1 MRTQL
6 LLPALSLLLTACTED
21 EFYRYTN
28 YNPDD
33 AANAPRIEEFAAPKG
48 NARLQTC
55 WHWING
61 NVSKEGIRRDL
72 DEMADKGYGT
82 AVIFSLEGSIEGPV
96 RFGSPA
102 WYDAFAYAAE
112 IAAKNGMEIGA
123 HNCDGWNEAG
133 GPWNSP
139 ENSMKALTW
148 SFAEAT
154 GDGTRQRIRLEQPES
169 KRDFYRDI
177 AVLAWPSREVP
188 EETIE
193 RFREKSAQLR
203 SWMEEFPEDDR
214 PIPTEA
220 LIRPD
225 EVRIFRDSLSDDGV
239 FAWQVPQG
247 RWKIMRLGYTT
258 TGKVNGPGTRE
269 GTGLEVDKMNAAALD
284 LHFASYIG
292 KLAEAAGENTGK
304 SFTVVS
310 TDSWECEHQNWA
322 EGFDE
327 EFAALN
333 GYDFLPWIP
342 VFTGQ
347 PVGSREATENF
358 LKDFRRTTSHLINRN
373 FYARFAELAHRT
385 GLRYE
390 TEPSWD
396 SYVMNQASTFRY
408 ADIPQDEIWAQPREV
423 GRIRTLTTENP
434 VWPNEPL
441 SAVFPTAPSAAHFYG
456 KELVSCEAL
465 TSWTGNWA
473 DSPADMKETCNRIL
487 LSGYNALV
495 FHTFAHQ
502 PDERCPGWQMEPF
515 GSAINRKLTW
525 WPLSKP
531 FFTYLTRIQYM
542 LQKGRPDARILAL
555 YADAIPA
562 GKVRQEFP
570 DAVIADIIT
579 GESVR
584 DWLRVEQGRL
594 VSPGR
599 MRYDLLA
606 VSPDIFLRPETL
618 RALKKLVEEGAC
630 ISGYYLRRYA
640 TNAGGAEARAEWEQL
655 NDELFGSTRKSV
667 RRIGKGCVFANH
679 SALEAAEALK
689 IAPAFTPGTGR
700 NIQWT
705 KRIHADGDVWYWLI
719 NGTDSAQTFTA
730 SFDVQ
735 RSAPS
740 FWNAETGTATPAAV
754 YRQEGERTV
763 VPVTLAPYADIFVL
777 FSGKERLHI
786 ARCKSTSSDTAA
798 TDGGPA
804 CLNPSQP
811 FRTAPDGKPEVEFFA
826 PGSVEVQLSDAS
838 VRTACVTGIPA
849 PIELTRPFTV
859 EFDEQWG
866 APAEVRFDRF
876 DSWTEHSDPGIRN
889 YSGIAIYKIPIEIPG
904 DRIAAGRRAYLQFTG
919 LGEVGEITLNG
930 RPAGT
935 LWKPPYC
942 IEITDQLRSGANE
955 LVIRAANTWAN
966 RCLYDATLPET
977 ERLTWSN
984 TMRFLYPEP
993 GKEIHAHLVWRQGAI
1008 PSGVIGPVRIVWS
1021 QSAPLK

>member
-1 MRTQL
+1 MRIPLLYPTLTL
-6 LLPALSLLLTACTED
+6 LLAACAED
-21 EFYRYTN
+21 DFYRHAN

-33 AANAPRIEEFAAPKG
+33 PANAPKIEEFAAPGG
-48 NARLQTC
+48 NARLQTW

-82 AVIFSLEGSIEGPV
+82 AVIFSLEGSLEGPV

-112 IAAKNGMEIGA
+112 VAAANGMEIGA

-133 GPWNSP
+133 GPWNTP

-154 GDGTRQRIRLEQPES
+154 GDGSGQCITLPKPDS
-169 KRDFYRDI
+169 KMDFYRDI

-188 EETIE
+188 EGTIA
-193 RFREKSAQLR
+193 RYREKSAQLR

-214 PIPTEA
+214 PIPSEA
-220 LIRPD
+220 LIGPD
-225 EVRIFRDSLSDDGV
+225 EVLVFRDPLPDDGI
-239 FAWQVPQG
+239 FTWEVPAG
-247 RWKIMRLGYTT
+247 TWKIMRLGYTT
-258 TGKVNGPGTRE
+258 TGKVNGPGTKE

-284 LHFASYIG
+284 HHFASYAG
-292 KLAEAAGENTGK
+292 KLAKAAGEYTGK
-304 SFTVVS
+304 SFTILS
-310 TDSWECEHQNWA
+310 TDSWECEHQNWT
-322 EGFDE
+322 EGFDAR
-327 EFAALN
+327 FAELN

-358 LKDFRRTTSHLINRN
+358 LKDFRHTTSYLINRN
-373 FYARFAELAHRT
+373 FYARFAELSHQT

-408 ADIPQDEIWAQPREV
+408 ADIPQDEIWAQPRDIN
-423 GRIRTLTTENP
+423 RIRTLTAENP

-473 DSPADMKETCNRIL
+473 DCPADMKETCNRIQ
-487 LSGYNALV
+487 LSGYNTLV
-495 FHTFAHQ
+495 FHTYVHQ
-502 PDERCPGWQMEPF
+502 PDERRPGWQMEPF

-555 YADAIPA
+555 YADKIPA

-570 DAVIADIIT
+570 DAVIADVIT

-584 DWLRVEQGRL
+584 DWLRCEKGCL

-606 VSPDIFLRPETL
+606 VSPDIFLRLETL
-618 RALKKLVEEGAC
+618 RALKKRVEEGAS
-630 ISGYYLRRYA
+630 ISGYRLQRYG
-640 TNAGGAEARAEWEQL
+640 TNAGGAEARAEWDRL
-655 NDELFGSTRKSV
+655 NDELFGSTEKSV
-667 RRIGKGCVFANH
+667 RRIGKGCVYANY
-679 SALEAAEALK
+679 SAREAAAAMG
-689 IAPAFTPGTGR
+689 IAPAITFDTDE

-705 KRIHADGDVWYWLI
+705 KRVHADGSAWYWLI
-719 NGTDSAQTFTA
+719 NGTDKPLSFSA
-730 SFDVQ
+730 SFDTQGTPV
-735 RSAPS
+735 
-740 FWNAETGTATPAAV
+740 FWNAEDGTAIPAAV
-754 YRQEGERTV
+754 YRNEGERTT
-763 VPVTLAPYADIFVL
+763 VPITIAPYADIFVM
-777 FSGKERLHI
+777 FTPQKQTTRPHI
-786 ARCKSTSSDTAA
+786 VTYESTLAPTTFAGPA
-798 TDGGPA
+798 PTPFRMTDGNGPEA
-804 CLNPSQP
+804 
-811 FRTAPDGKPEVEFFA
+811 EFFA
-826 PGSVEVQLSDAS
+826 PGSIEATLSDSS
-838 VRTACVTGIPA
+838 VRTARVTDVPA
-849 PIELTRPFTV
+849 PTKLSGPFTV
-859 EFDEQWG
+859 EFDERWG
-866 APAEVRFDRF
+866 APARVRFDDF
-876 DSWTEHSDPGIRN
+876 ESWTENPDPGIRN
-889 YSGIAIYKIPIEIPG
+889 YSGLATYKIPFTIP
-904 DRIAAGRRAYLQFTG
+904 DNLPAEGRRAYLQFTK

-930 RPAGT
+930 RPAGS
-935 LWKPPYC
+935 LWKPPYTL
-942 IEITDQLRSGANE
+942 EITDLLLPGDNE
-955 LVIRAANTWAN
+955 LQIRVANTWAN
-966 RCLYDATLPET
+966 RCLYDATLPES

-993 GKEIHAHLVWRQGAI
+993 GKEIHAHLVWRQGPI

-1021 QSAPLK
+1021 QSVPLK

>member
-1 MRTQL
+1 
-6 LLPALSLLLTACTED
+6 
-21 EFYRYTN
+21 
-28 YNPDD
+28 
-33 AANAPRIEEFAAPKG
+33 
-48 NARLQTC
+48 
-55 WHWING
+55 
-61 NVSKEGIRRDL
+61 
-72 DEMADKGYGT
+72 
-82 AVIFSLEGSIEGPV
+82 
-96 RFGSPA
+96 
-102 WYDAFAYAAE
+102 
-112 IAAKNGMEIGA
+112 
-123 HNCDGWNEAG
+123 
-133 GPWNSP
+133 
-139 ENSMKALTW
+139 
-148 SFAEAT
+148 
-154 GDGTRQRIRLEQPES
+154 
-169 KRDFYRDI
+169 
-177 AVLAWPSREVP
+177 
-188 EETIE
+188 
-193 RFREKSAQLR
+193 
-203 SWMEEFPEDDR
+203 
-214 PIPTEA
+214 
-220 LIRPD
+220 
-225 EVRIFRDSLSDDGV
+225 
-239 FAWQVPQG
+239 
-247 RWKIMRLGYTT
+247 
-258 TGKVNGPGTRE
+258 
-269 GTGLEVDKMNAAALD
+269 
-284 LHFASYIG
+284 
-292 KLAEAAGENTGK
+292 
-304 SFTVVS
+304 
-310 TDSWECEHQNWA
+310 
-322 EGFDE
+322 
-327 EFAALN
+327 
-333 GYDFLPWIP
+333 
-342 VFTGQ
+342 
-347 PVGSREATENF
+347 
-358 LKDFRRTTSHLINRN
+358 
-373 FYARFAELAHRT
+373 
-385 GLRYE
+385 
-390 TEPSWD
+390 
-396 SYVMNQASTFRY
+396 
-408 ADIPQDEIWAQPREV
+408 
-423 GRIRTLTTENP
+423 
-434 VWPNEPL
+434 
-441 SAVFPTAPSAAHFYG
+441 
-456 KELVSCEAL
+456 
-465 TSWTGNWA
+465 
-473 DSPADMKETCNRIL
+473 
-487 LSGYNALV
+487 
-495 FHTFAHQ
+495 
-502 PDERCPGWQMEPF
+502 
-515 GSAINRKLTW
+515 
-525 WPLSKP
+525 
-531 FFTYLTRIQYM
+531 
-542 LQKGRPDARILAL
+542 
-555 YADAIPA
+555 
-562 GKVRQEFP
+562 
-570 DAVIADIIT
+570 
-579 GESVR
+579 
-584 DWLRVEQGRL
+584 
-594 VSPGR
+594 

-618 RALKKLVEEGAC
+618 HALKKLVEEGAC

-679 SALEAAEALK
+679 SALEAAKALE

-786 ARCKSTSSDTAA
+786 ARCKSPSSDTAA

-859 EFDEQWG
+859 QFDEQWG

-930 RPAGT
+930 CPAGT

-993 GKEIHAHLVWRQGAI
+993 GKEIHAHLAWRQGAI

-1021 QSAPLK
+1021 QSAPLE

>member
-1 MRTQL
+1 
-6 LLPALSLLLTACTED
+6 
-21 EFYRYTN
+21 
-28 YNPDD
+28 
-33 AANAPRIEEFAAPKG
+33 
-48 NARLQTC
+48 
-55 WHWING
+55 
-61 NVSKEGIRRDL
+61 
-72 DEMADKGYGT
+72 
-82 AVIFSLEGSIEGPV
+82 
-96 RFGSPA
+96 
-102 WYDAFAYAAE
+102 
-112 IAAKNGMEIGA
+112 
-123 HNCDGWNEAG
+123 
-133 GPWNSP
+133 
-139 ENSMKALTW
+139 
-148 SFAEAT
+148 
-154 GDGTRQRIRLEQPES
+154 
-169 KRDFYRDI
+169 
-177 AVLAWPSREVP
+177 
-188 EETIE
+188 
-193 RFREKSAQLR
+193 
-203 SWMEEFPEDDR
+203 
-214 PIPTEA
+214 
-220 LIRPD
+220 
-225 EVRIFRDSLSDDGV
+225 
-239 FAWQVPQG
+239 
-247 RWKIMRLGYTT
+247 
-258 TGKVNGPGTRE
+258 
-269 GTGLEVDKMNAAALD
+269 
-284 LHFASYIG
+284 
-292 KLAEAAGENTGK
+292 
-304 SFTVVS
+304 
-310 TDSWECEHQNWA
+310 
-322 EGFDE
+322 
-327 EFAALN
+327 
-333 GYDFLPWIP
+333 
-342 VFTGQ
+342 
-347 PVGSREATENF
+347 
-358 LKDFRRTTSHLINRN
+358 
-373 FYARFAELAHRT
+373 
-385 GLRYE
+385 
-390 TEPSWD
+390 
-396 SYVMNQASTFRY
+396 
-408 ADIPQDEIWAQPREV
+408 
-423 GRIRTLTTENP
+423 
-434 VWPNEPL
+434 
-441 SAVFPTAPSAAHFYG
+441 
-456 KELVSCEAL
+456 
-465 TSWTGNWA
+465 
-473 DSPADMKETCNRIL
+473 
-487 LSGYNALV
+487 
-495 FHTFAHQ
+495 
-502 PDERCPGWQMEPF
+502 
-515 GSAINRKLTW
+515 
-525 WPLSKP
+525 
-531 FFTYLTRIQYM
+531 M

-584 DWLRVEQGRL
+584 DWLRVERGRL

-606 VSPDIFLRPETL
+606 VSPDIFLLPETL

-859 EFDEQWG
+859 QFDEQWG

-955 LVIRAANTWAN
+955 LVIRAANTWTN

-1021 QSAPLK
+1021 QSAPLE